1 MSKVPGENDRELNEL
16 EKKEQLGVLK
26 KLLKVNR
33 TKHFEEFLTKTS
45 YTLNNGKFVGI
56 QEESSEETNLS
67 DTDD

>member
-1 MSKVPGENDRELNEL
+1 M